1 MQIDS
6 YTCTIQQVSQYTH
19 QNCGVIYI
27 YKQAYQRYLHNMPP
41 FGCTHQSFIAGFE
54 VSTVQMQGAD
64 TCGQR
69 PLEIDSQRAVT
80 LPAVGAKRP

>member
-1 MQIDS
+1 MHYSTSI
-6 YTCTIQQVSQYTH
+6 TIYPSELCCNLYLQASVSEIFTY
-19 QNCGVIYI
+19 Y
-27 YKQAYQRYLHNMPP
+27 YMPP

-69 PLEIDSQRAVT
+69 PLEIDSQGAVT